1 MQTKTKQ
8 NKTDE
13 INIAELF
20 MFLFSKWPWF
30 LLSIALCVG
39 LAWYYYAS
47 SPFVY
52 FRTATVF
59 IKDPAQ
65 KTASAGLDRYDNYIN
80 KVNVAS
86 EIYRFRTK
94 NLMREVVKRA
104 HADVSYTIED
114 GLRDKELYTS
124 SPVQVTF
131 PEEAQNHRIAFTLK
145 LKDTKTVELSDFEAM
160 EDAKPVTAMLGD
172 TVAIYAG
179 KLVITHLNP
188 SIAPETLLAEARAL
202 RIDALLAHPG
212 DQYEV

>member
-160 EDAKPVTAMLGD
+160 EDAKPITAMLGD

-179 KLVITHLNP
+179 KLVITPTNFCN
-188 SIAPETLLAEARAL
+188 EAKCVPRS
-202 RIDALLAHPG
+202 
-212 DQYEV
+212 E